1 MKKYPYLVRILI
13 QNKLDLESDR
23 KISILEIKEFLYNNQ
38 PFEHIELSLKNGHN
52 IQELIKKI
60 NTSINET
67 KTDLPLIFIA
77 EDKEKKIK
85 INIDE
90 IKYSFN
96 FILIGDST
104 VGKSSF
110 FYTYLNNQN
119 QTKKY
124 SLGIDKEIKYLKVKN
139 DKYKINL
146 WNKFGNETNSTILKK
161 YYRNADGILLLFD
174 VTNEKLFTNI
184 SYWIKEVKDIQNGY
198 FDPIIY
204 LIGNKIDSHD
214 RVITK
219 EKAEELAESLG
230 IKYFE
235 ISCKINLN
243 IQEVI
248 ARMIM
253 ECHKKNLNDEKFAF
267 KLEPVKRNYHH
278 HIRKKGC
285 V

>member
-1 MKKYPYLVRILI
+1 MRL
-13 QNKLDLESDR
+13 
-23 KISILEIKEFLYNNQ
+23 KI
-38 PFEHIELSLKNGHN
+38 
-52 IQELIKKI
+52 
-60 NTSINET
+60 
-67 KTDLPLIFIA
+67 DLPLIFIA

-219 EKAEELAESLG
+219 EGAEELAESLG